1 MSAFDL
7 SGMVSGVYMDVF
19 DRRIWIRF
27 WQIAR
32 MYWFSDEKWRA
43 QGLLALL
50 ILLLLVFTGLGVAI
64 SYANRNF
71 FNALSERDSQEFTTA
86 LLMFLGVLIVATP
99 VSALFDWVRKL
110 LGVNWRLWLT
120 GYYLRRYFSDRAYY
134 HINNDKEIDNPDQRI
149 SQDIASFTSTSLDF
163 LALIV
168 ASLIHLIAFIGILW
182 SISKILVAILVAY
195 AAFGT
200 AVTTLFGKRL
210 VSLNF
215 LQLRKDADFRYGLVH
230 IRNNAE
236 SIAFYR
242 GEGREEHQVKER
254 LQEAISNS
262 LRLIG
267 WERNL
272 AFFQKGYEYVIL
284 VLPYAIMAPL
294 YFSGEIKLGIV
305 MQAADAFIQVLTA
318 LKIVVAQF
326 QQISQ
331 FAAGVSRLESFDEAM
346 ERDGTRKVTAAPVI
360 ACREEHCLSLKQVT
374 LLTPDYGQT
383 LLRRATADVPSGGG
397 LLIMGPSGAGKSS
410 VLRAIAGL
418 WTAGEGQI
426 SRPPLAEMIFLPQR
440 PYMVLGSLRDQ
451 LLYPFLDQKTTDE
464 ELRKALETVNL
475 ANLPDR
481 VGGFDAV
488 LGWGQLLSLGEQQR
502 LAFARL
508 LLTQPRYA
516 FLDEATSAL
525 DVTNEALLYRHLRQ
539 AGATFVSVGHRPS
552 LVEYHDQ
559 VLELQGGGGWRL
571 ASARGFK
578 AVASA

>member
-1 MSAFDL
+1 
-7 SGMVSGVYMDVF
+7 MVSGVYMDVF

-43 QGLLALL
+43 RGVLALL

-71 FNALSERDSQEFTTA
+71 FNALSERDSQEFTNA

-168 ASLIHLIAFIGILW
+168 ASLIQLVAFIGILL

-262 LRLIG
+262 LRLVG

-294 YFSGEIKLGIV
+294 YFSGEVKLGIV
-305 MQAADAFIQVLTA
+305 MQAADAFIQVLSA

-331 FAAGVSRLESFDEAM
+331 FAAGVSRLESFDEAV
-346 ERDGTRKVTAAPVI
+346 ERDGTRTGVAAHVI
-360 ACREEHCLSLKQVT
+360 ACHEEHCLSLKQVT
-374 LLTPDYGQT
+374 LMTPNYEQT
-383 LLRRATADVPSGGG
+383 LLRQATAEVPSGGG

-418 WTAGEGQI
+418 WNAGEGEI
-426 SRPPLAEMIFLPQR
+426 LRPPLAETIFLPQR

-451 LLYPFLDQKTTDE
+451 LLYPMLNQETSDE

-475 ANLPDR
+475 ANLPER

-571 ASARGFK
+571 ASVREFK

>member
-1 MSAFDL
+1 
-7 SGMVSGVYMDVF
+7 
-19 DRRIWIRF
+19 
-27 WQIAR
+27 
-32 MYWFSDEKWRA
+32 MYWFSDEKWKAR
-43 QGLLALL
+43 GVLALL

-64 SYANRNF
+64 NYANRNF
-71 FNALSERDSQEFTTA
+71 FNALSEKNSREFTTS
-86 LLMFLGVLIVATP
+86 LFMFLGVLVVATP
-99 VSALFDWVRKL
+99 VSALFDYVRKL
-110 LGVNWRLWLT
+110 LGINWRLWLT
-120 GYYLRRYFSDRAYY
+120 GHYLRRYFADRAYY
-134 HINNDKEIDNPDQRI
+134 HINNDREIDNPDQRI
-149 SQDIASFTSTSLDF
+149 SQDIASFTGTSLDF
-163 LALIV
+163 LSLIV
-168 ASLIHLIAFIGILW
+168 SSLIQLIAFIGILW

-195 AAFGT
+195 AAIGT

-215 LQLRKDADFRYGLVH
+215 MQLRKDADFRYGLVH

-254 LQEAISNS
+254 LQEAVGNS

-294 YFSGEIKLGIV
+294 YFSGEIKMGVI
-305 MQAADAFIQVLTA
+305 MQAADAFIQVLAA
-318 LKIVVAQF
+318 LKIVVTQF

-331 FAAGVSRLESFDEAM
+331 FAAGVSRLESFDTAV
-346 ERDGTRKVTAAPVI
+346 EREGGVLRDPDNAAAPVI
-360 ACREEHCLSLKQVT
+360 ASREERCLSLRQVT
-374 LLTPDYGQT
+374 LLTPNYGQT
-383 LLRRATADVPSGGG
+383 LLREASAEVPSGGG

-410 VLRAIAGL
+410 VLRAVAGL
-418 WTAGEGQI
+418 WTAGEGEI

-451 LLYPFLDQKTTDE
+451 LLYPLLDQETTDD
-464 ELRKALETVNL
+464 ELRQALVTVNL
-475 ANLPDR
+475 ANLPER
-481 VGGFDAV
+481 VGGFDAI

-508 LLTQPRYA
+508 LLTRPRYA

-539 AGATFVSVGHRPS
+539 GGATFVSVGHRPS
-552 LVEYHDQ
+552 LVEYHDN
-559 VLELQGGGGWRL
+559 VLELKGSGGWRFTT
-571 ASARGFK
+571 AREFTSG
-578 AVASA
+578 APA

>member
-1 MSAFDL
+1 MI
-7 SGMVSGVYMDVF
+7 SGVYMDVF
-19 DRRIWIRF
+19 DRRIWKRF
-27 WQIAR
+27 WQISR
-32 MYWFSDEKWRA
+32 MYWYSDEKWRA
-43 QGLLALL
+43 RGVLALL

-64 SYANRNF
+64 NYANRNF
-71 FNALSERDSQEFTTA
+71 FNALSEKDSQEFTVS
-86 LLMFLGVLIVATP
+86 LLMFLGVLVLATP
-99 VSALFDWVRKL
+99 VSALFDYVRKL

-134 HINNDKEIDNPDQRI
+134 HVNNDKEIDNPDQRI
-149 SQDIASFTSTSLDF
+149 SQDIASFTGTSLDF

-168 ASLIHLIAFIGILW
+168 ASLIQLVAFIGILW
-182 SISKILVAILVAY
+182 SISKTLVAILVAY
-195 AAFGT
+195 AVIGT
-200 AVTTLFGKRL
+200 AVTALFGKRL
-210 VSLNF
+210 VNLNF

-262 LRLIG
+262 LRLIV

-294 YFSGEIKLGIV
+294 YFSGEIKLGII
-305 MQAADAFIQVLTA
+305 MQAADAFIQVLAA
-318 LKIVVAQF
+318 LKIVVSQF

-331 FAAGVSRLESFDEAM
+331 FAAGVSRLESFDAAM
-346 ERDGTRKVTAAPVI
+346 ERNGNRIDAAAPVI
-360 ACREEHCLSLKQVT
+360 ACREEPCLSLKRVT

-383 LLRRATADVPSGGG
+383 LLRQATAEVPSGGG
-397 LLIMGPSGAGKSS
+397 LLIMGPSGSGKSS

-418 WTAGEGQI
+418 WNAGEGEI

-451 LLYPFLDQKTTDE
+451 LLYPLLAQETTDE

-525 DVTNEALLYRHLRQ
+525 DVANEALLYRHLRQ

-571 ASARGFK
+571 ASTREFK